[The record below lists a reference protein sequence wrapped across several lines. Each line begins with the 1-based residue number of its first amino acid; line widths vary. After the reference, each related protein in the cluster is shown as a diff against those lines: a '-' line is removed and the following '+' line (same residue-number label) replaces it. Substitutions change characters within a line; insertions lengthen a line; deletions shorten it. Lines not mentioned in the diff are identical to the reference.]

1 MKAGWLIVSA
11 FAVVGYRK
19 DFLVMAAL
27 LARLGRFSGRNRWAV
42 LIAWLVILVSVGTIA
57 ITSSKFAGGGF
68 DVPGTDSSRAMST
81 LEDKFGAQD
90 TPASLQLVAESPD
103 GAITDETAAL
113 EEAIQK
119 ASGLAHVASVS
130 DPFDPARP
138 YISEDGTTA
147 VVEIAFDGLT
157 ETQAEE
163 TVEKVDAIADQ
174 LRDDGLVVEV
184 GGSLDSGVPE
194 ILGPSELVGAA
205 VAFLVLVLTFG
216 SLVAAGA
223 NMLLALLGVGVGVLG
238 ILAASALSP
247 IGSVTPILAVM
258 LGLAVGIDYGLFIL
272 SRFRSELLS
281 GRSVPDAVGRAVGT
295 AGSSVVFAG
304 ATVIIA
310 LVGLTVVGI
319 PFIGEMGLAAALA
332 VAVAVLMSLTLM
344 PALMTWMGR
353 RALSKSQRSNRSA
366 GEVPA
371 PKWATG
377 WGRVVTRRPWTV
389 AIATAAV
396 LAVAAIPVLTMQT
409 SLSIPGG
416 ENPESSQRA
425 AYDLVADKFGAG
437 AQDPLVVL
445 VRTDQPID
453 AVTAEAHESIES
465 LEDVHLVVPAG
476 LSEDGTTALLTVFA
490 DSGPLDD
497 RTVQLVRDIRSVEID
512 DATLA
517 VTGGTAIGL
526 DSDEQL
532 QTALILYVA
541 LIVGLSLIL
550 LIILFRSILVPVVA
564 TVGFLLSL
572 GAGLGATVAI
582 FQWGWLG
589 PLVQAPQGNP
599 LLSLLPIVVTGIL
612 FGLAMDYQVFLVS
625 RIHEAYRHGLSPT
638 DAIRAGFERSAP
650 VVIAA
655 AAIMTAVFAGFALSP
670 SSLVGSIAL
679 ALAVGVIAD
688 AFFVRMIFVPAVL
701 ALLGRSAWW
710 IPRWLDR
717 VLPDLDVEGATL
729 DRTPEPDVRTETTPV
744 R

>member
-1 MKAGWLIVSA
+1 MG
-11 FAVVGYRK
+11 FF
-19 DFLVMAAL
+19 D
-27 LARLGRFSGRNRWAV
+27 RF
-42 LIAWLVILVSVGTIA
+42 
-57 ITSSKFAGGGF
+57 
-68 DVPGTDSSRAMST
+68 VP
-81 LEDKFGAQD
+81 
-90 TPASLQLVAESPD
+90 
-103 GAITDETAAL
+103 
-113 EEAIQK
+113 
-119 ASGLAHVASVS
+119 
-130 DPFDPARP
+130 
-138 YISEDGTTA
+138 
-147 VVEIAFDGLT
+147 
-157 ETQAEE
+157 
-163 TVEKVDAIADQ
+163 
-174 LRDDGLVVEV
+174 
-184 GGSLDSGVPE
+184 
-194 ILGPSELVGAA
+194 
-205 VAFLVLVLTFG
+205 
-216 SLVAAGA
+216 
-223 NMLLALLGVGVGVLG
+223 
-238 ILAASALSP
+238 
-247 IGSVTPILAVM
+247 
-258 LGLAVGIDYGLFIL
+258 
-272 SRFRSELLS
+272 
-281 GRSVPDAVGRAVGT
+281 
-295 AGSSVVFAG
+295 
-304 ATVIIA
+304 
-310 LVGLTVVGI
+310 
-319 PFIGEMGLAAALA
+319 
-332 VAVAVLMSLTLM
+332 
-344 PALMTWMGR
+344 
-353 RALSKSQRSNRSA
+353 KSQRTNRSA
-366 GEVPA
+366 GDESA

-377 WGRVVTRRPWTV
+377 WGRVVTRRPWIV

-396 LAVAAIPVLTMQT
+396 LAVAATPVLTMQT

-425 AYDLVADKFGAG
+425 AYELVADKFGAG

-453 AVTAEAHESIES
+453 TVAATAQESIEG
-465 LEDVHLVVPAG
+465 LPDVHLVVPAG
-476 LSEDGTTALLTVFA
+476 VSEDGTTALLTVFA

-497 RTVQLVRDIRSVEID
+497 RTTQLVRDIRSVDVE

-532 QTALILYVA
+532 RTALILYVA

-550 LIILFRSILVPVVA
+550 LIVLFRSILVPVVA

-625 RIHEAYRHGLSPT
+625 RIHEAYRHGLSPK

-650 VVIAA
+650 VVVAA

-717 VLPDLDVEGATL
+717 VLPDLDVEGAAL
-729 DRTPEPDVRTETTPV
+729 DRIPNPESRTETTPV